1 MDMELVLLLLGLQA
15 LASHGVSTVS
25 GDISG
30 GLSTDSEGVPRI
42 STNLPTLLTC
52 LSLSTG
58 ATTLQELRK
67 TGESPTSDPLFLLT
81 SSLVY
86 SPTPD
91 HTAPDSGHS
100 PPGLPKSTETHKPK
114 HHCNTTHHSRP
125 IHKPIEN
132 PKIADHKSSTTH
144 HEVPPTSEQNPRN
157 QGKDRNRRSIESS
170 DSRNNHNRS
179 SGEKYPTPT
188 PRRKTT
194 CSKSTITKPRITRNS
209 AKTSEKTITTL
220 NNKNTTSH
228 NTTVP
233 LTKSVSSETNKKPTA
248 SSGNTKETQDKTTV
262 LPGKT
267 TTTTGT
273 SYNATKTKG
282 DSKTAEDH
290 TIGANRTKIAPD
302 TTRSP
307 VEKTML
313 THAKITTAIAKTK
326 EQPDKTITASKNNR
340 TPEKTTEYPQQ
351 TISAPEKNARTPV
364 KTTEQPKKDTSPPDK
379 TTRAPVKTPE
389 LTTLAPEQ
397 PEKTISAPVKTTR
410 APVKTTGRLEKIT
423 GVHVKATK
431 QSDKIISAPKKT
443 TRCLSKPTKWPE
455 KTTVATKT
463 ARYPVKVSGDKSIA
477 TTSPHLN
484 KTEVTHQVP
493 TGSFTFT
500 TSTMKLSS
508 IVSEAPGNESHSYE
522 SKDDSKGEMGE
533 NDSFPAWAVVI
544 VVLLAVILLALLI
557 LIFLV
562 SYFTRTRHALTQ
574 NTEDKDPEDTGS
586 PNSYPVY
593 LMEQQALGKG
603 QIPFSQ

>member
-1 MDMELVLLLLGLQA
+1 MAQLAHCLRSSSALQGCLLFL
-15 LASHGVSTVS
+15 LASW
-25 GDISG
+25 
-30 GLSTDSEGVPRI
+30 EA
-42 STNLPTLLTC
+42 
-52 LSLSTG
+52 G

-209 AKTSEKTITTL
+209 AKTS
-220 NNKNTTSH
+220 
-228 NTTVP
+228 VP

-290 TIGANRTKIAPD
+290 TI
-302 TTRSP
+302 
-307 VEKTML
+307 
-313 THAKITTAIAKTK
+313 
-326 EQPDKTITASKNNR
+326 ASKNNR

-379 TTRAPVKTPE
+379 TTR
-389 LTTLAPEQ
+389 APEQ